1 MNEIFC
7 LAWNT
12 ANNYTPSRF
21 SNTNNE
27 WNNDWRKYGG
37 KAINMKLV
45 MFVFRMRFFNS
56 NVFENGYFF
65 SQDFPDKKGF

>member
-12 ANNYTPSRF
+12 ANNYTPSQF

-27 WNNDWRKYGG
+27 WNDDWHKYGG

-45 MFVFRMRFFNS
+45 AFFSKVILTEMFSKMRFFPEIS
-56 NVFENGYFF
+56 W
-65 SQDFPDKKGF
+65 